1 LRGVIMGGGGGSQSS
16 TTTTSIDPSIK
27 PYVEYGL
34 EEAKRLYQSGTPSFY
49 PGKTYVT
56 PSESTQEGL
65 RRAETRA
72 LRGSPLIGQAQD
84 VVTSQMG
91 YTSPQAKLIQDLGM
105 SAADPSS
112 AFYRSMMEG
121 MPESEALGMARRT
134 ASGQYLEPSPFL
146 QGALGQAN
154 RLASESYQEGLRGL
168 QSQASAAGRYGSGA
182 AGQQIQKGQDVFAR
196 SLAEQ
201 NQKAYLENYL
211 QERANQEAAIK
222 SLGTME
228 QQGIANRFAG
238 ASGLTAGQQ
247 EALKTQLGALGTA
260 EGITATDLARQYQAA
275 AAASGMAELDYADID
290 KLLKVGTAREGQTG
304 AELKDLIDR
313 YNFEQNL
320 PYTKLSQF
328 ANLFSSVPQGGTVTS
343 TATPSGGK

>member
-1 LRGVIMGGGGGSQSS
+1 MGGGGGTQSS

-27 PYVEYGL
+27 PYVTYGL

-56 PSESTQEGL
+56 PSQVTQEAL
-65 RRAETRA
+65 NLAEARAT
-72 LRGSPLIGQAQD
+72 RGSPLIGEAQG
-84 VVTSQMG
+84 VVSSQMG
-91 YTSPQAKLIQDLGM
+91 YTSPYAKQIQDLGM
-105 SAADPSS
+105 TAADPSS

-168 QSQASAAGRYGSGA
+168 QSQAAASGRYGSGA

-211 QERANQEAAIK
+211 QERANQEAAIGR
-222 SLGTME
+222 LGTME

-238 ASGLTAGQQ
+238 AGGLTAGQQ
-247 EALKTQLGALGTA
+247 QALQTQLGALSTA
-260 EGITATDLARQYQAA
+260 QGVSAQDLARQYQAA
-275 AAASGMAELDYADID
+275 TAAPGMAELDYADID
-290 KLLKVGTAREGQTG
+290 KLLKVGTAREGQSA
-304 AELKDLIDR
+304 AELKDAMDR
-313 YNFEQNL
+313 FNFEQNL

-328 ANLFSSVPQGGTVTS
+328 ANLFSNVPQGGTVTS
-343 TATPSGGK
+343 TATPQGGK

>member
-1 LRGVIMGGGGGSQSS
+1 MGGGGGSQNSK
-16 TTTTSIDPSIK
+16 TTTSIDPEIK
-27 PYVEYGL
+27 PYVTYGL
-34 EEAKRLYQSGTPSFY
+34 EEAKRLYTSGTPSFY
-49 PGKTYVT
+49 PSKTYV
-56 PSESTQEGL
+56 PSSESTLEGL
-65 RRAETRA
+65 RQAESRA

-91 YTSPQAKLIQDLGM
+91 YTSPYAKQIQDLGI

-121 MPESEALGMARRT
+121 MPESEALGLARRT
-134 ASGQYLEPSPFL
+134 ATGQYLEPSPFL

-168 QSQASAAGRYGSGA
+168 QSQAAASGRYGSGA

-238 ASGLTAGQQ
+238 AGGLTAGQQ
-247 EALKTQLGALGTA
+247 EALKTQLSSLGAA
-260 EGITATDLARQYQAA
+260 QGINAADLARQYQAA
-275 AAASGMAELDYADID
+275 TAAPGMAELDYADID
-290 KLLKVGTAREGQTG
+290 KLLKVGTAREGQSA
-304 AELKDLIDR
+304 AELKDAMDR

-320 PYTKLSQF
+320 PYAKLSQF